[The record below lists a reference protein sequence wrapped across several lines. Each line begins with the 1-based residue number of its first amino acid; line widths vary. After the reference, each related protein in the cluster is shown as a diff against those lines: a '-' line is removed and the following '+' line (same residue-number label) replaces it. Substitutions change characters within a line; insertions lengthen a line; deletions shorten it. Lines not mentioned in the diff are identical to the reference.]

1 MLKQCCIIDLSKN
14 TRNINMSI
22 LNTNLEQLAKQ
33 FAIIISDEFCNL
45 RDVASDNARNQYLQ
59 NYLEYERYKIN
70 VSYCDYVKIKTL
82 QKVLNRICLPIKQ
95 HFLSQTIFDEIFT
108 NQFECYIFNIAFF
121 ANHSLSDYVLLKLN
135 VEYFE
140 MLCE

>member
-1 MLKQCCIIDLSKN
+1 
-14 TRNINMSI
+14 MSI
-22 LNTNLEQLAKQ
+22 LNTSINQLAKQ
-33 FAIIISDEFCNL
+33 LAIIANAEFCNL
-45 RDVASDNARNQYLQ
+45 RDVASDNARNQYLR
-59 NYLEYERYKIN
+59 NYLEYERCKIN

-82 QKVLNRICLPIKQ
+82 QNVLNRGCLTIKQ

-121 ANHSLSDYVLLKLN
+121 ANHSLSDYELLKLN